1 MLQGGQLV
9 AMVLN
14 AATNYCYTHSKTCV
28 LIISS
33 TILRCVLFTCLVAL
47 KIVGESNGRGR

>member
-1 MLQGGQLV
+1 
-9 AMVLN
+9 MVLN